1 MLVALAISAI
11 LLAAVGVA
19 FNASIVNFR
28 ANEDL
33 FKTINS
39 ARQALYR
46 ITSQLRT
53 GYAVEPTDP
62 NNRCSFL
69 TSDIP
74 PQDITYEYRVA
85 DHKLY
90 LITNSDGHEYV
101 LCSNVT
107 AASFV
112 KTPTALG
119 TDCKSV
125 QISLTVQ
132 TGSTVKTLAAAA
144 VIRRNID
151 L

>member
-53 GYAVEPTDP
+53 GYAVEPIEP
-62 NNRCSFL
+62 SNRCSFF
-69 TSDIP
+69 TSADQNIS
-74 PQDITYEYRVA
+74 YEYRIA
-85 DHKLY
+85 DHRLY
-90 LITNSDGHEYV
+90 LITNSNGHEYV
-101 LCSNVT
+101 LCTNVT